1 VRRLAVWL
9 ILAWAWL
16 FGRRKKPA
24 QEEAREPGKEG
35 SARRVEF
42 EPGATRRMENV
53 VILVLL
59 ATAGAAIAFAVLYVA
74 YPDTQLLG
82 ATLGGALAALA
93 LAAVIAGKRLV
104 PQETAIEER
113 EDFGDEDERDDVGE
127 LVAEAGEG
135 VSRRGLLLGA
145 AGTAGAGLGV
155 ALAFPVASLGP
166 RVDDTVRRTPWRAGR
181 RVVDSKGEPI
191 TADRI
196 EPGMFLTGFPEGAA
210 RSELGASIVI
220 VQVPL
225 DELELPPER
234 LAGAPEGIVAYSK
247 ICTHAACAV
256 SMYRHPL
263 HEPTSPRAALVC
275 PCHYST
281 FDVARGAEV
290 IFGPAARPLPQ
301 LPLRIGSGREL
312 VCAGEYTGQIGPSYD
327 GVRQQ

>member
-1 VRRLAVWL
+1 MRRLAVWL

-16 FGRRKKPA
+16 FGRRKP
-24 QEEAREPGKEG
+24 EEEKREPGKEG
-35 SARRVEF
+35 PAARVEF
-42 EPGATRRMENV
+42 DVGSTRRLENV
-53 VILVLL
+53 VIVVLL
-59 ATAGAAIAFAVLYVA
+59 LTAAAGIAFAVLYVA

-93 LAAVIAGKRLV
+93 LAAVVAGKRLV

-113 EDFGDEDERDDVGE
+113 EGFGDPDEREQVGE
-127 LVAEAGEG
+127 LLTEAGEG

-155 ALAFPVASLGP
+155 ALAFPLASLGP
-166 RVDDTVRRTPWRAGR
+166 NVDDEVRRTPWRAGR

-196 EPGMFLTGFPEGAA
+196 EPGMFLTGFPEGAS
-210 RSELGASIVI
+210 RQELGASIVI

-234 LAGAPEGIVAYSK
+234 MAGAPEGIVAYSK

-256 SMYRHPL
+256 SMYRHPKY
-263 HEPTSPRAALVC
+263 EPTAPRAALVC

-281 FDVARGAEV
+281 FDVAKGAEV

-301 LPLRIGSGREL
+301 LPLRVGARREL
-312 VCAGEYTGQIGPSYD
+312 ICAGGYSGQIGPSYP
-327 GVRQQ
+327 GVRKQ